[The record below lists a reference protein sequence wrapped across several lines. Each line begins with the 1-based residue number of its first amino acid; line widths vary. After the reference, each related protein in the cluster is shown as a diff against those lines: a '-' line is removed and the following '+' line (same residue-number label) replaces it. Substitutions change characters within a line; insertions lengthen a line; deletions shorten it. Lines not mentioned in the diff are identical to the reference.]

1 MMYTFYF
8 VFFFK
13 QKTAYEMRIS
23 DWSSDVCSS
32 DLIAYVVNS
41 CRTFV
46 KEAAANA
53 GLTLHSVLPEGLPT
67 LYADKRAVRQILLN
81 LLSNAIKFTPA
92 GGRVAVEAR
101 VEPAGGLSPVVRDT
115 GIGMTR
121 SEEHTSELQSLM
133 RSS

>member
-1 MMYTFYF
+1 M
-8 VFFFK
+8 
-13 QKTAYEMRIS
+13 ELHEEGI
-23 DWSSDVCSS
+23 D
-32 DLIAYVVNS
+32 IAYVVNS

-101 VEPAGGLSPVVRDT
+101 VEPAGGLSLVVRDT
-115 GIGMTR
+115 GIR

-133 RSS
+133 RSSSSVVRVKKKTR